1 MRTWVCEDCE
11 ERFDEPDYR
20 EEPMEYDN
28 GVSGAWNVAVCPCCG
43 SENVYETCLFHEEE
57 EEEEDVL

>member
-1 MRTWVCEDCE
+1 MRSYVCDRCG

-28 GVSGAWNVAVCPCCG
+28 GVSGAWNTPVCPCCG
-43 SENVYETCLFHEEE
+43 SEDIYMSALFDDEEE
-57 EEEEDVL
+57 EGEEEE